1 MAYSKEERER
11 IIQYHLTSG
20 NSLLR
25 TSKEFGIGGSMT
37 LAKWLKNFEES
48 KKSINFA
55 AETNPVDA
63 MQEKSNAD
71 LQRQIKE
78 LEAALHAEKL
88 KNLALNTLIDIAES
102 QGIQIRKKSGAKQ

>member
-20 NSLLR
+20 NSLSR

-48 KKSINFA
+48 KK
-55 AETNPVDA
+55 
-63 MQEKSNAD
+63 
-71 LQRQIKE
+71 
-78 LEAALHAEKL
+78 
-88 KNLALNTLIDIAES
+88 
-102 QGIQIRKKSGAKQ
+102 KQYICSRNQSYRCYAREE

>member
-20 NSLLR
+20 NSLSR

-37 LAKWLKNFEES
+37 LAKWLKKFEES
-48 KKSINFA
+48 KKSSTFA
-55 AETNPVDA
+55 GGTNPVDA

-78 LEAALHAEKL
+78 LETALHAEKL

>member
-20 NSLLR
+20 NSLSR

-48 KKSINFA
+48 KKSSTFA
-55 AETNPVDA
+55 AETNPIDA

-71 LQRQIKE
+71 LQRLLYGYSLSDDLRSITRLPKPHTTQSQTKRF
-78 LEAALHAEKL
+78 LEACL
-88 KNLALNTLIDIAES
+88 
-102 QGIQIRKKSGAKQ
+102 

>member
-20 NSLLR
+20 NSLSR
-25 TSKEFGIGGSMT
+25 TSREFGIGGSMT
-37 LAKWLKNFEES
+37 LAKWLKHFEES
-48 KKSINFA
+48 KKISTFA
-55 AETNPVDA
+55 AEINSVDA
-63 MQEKSNAD
+63 MHEKSNAD

-88 KNLALNTLIDIAES
+88 KNLALNTMIDIAES

>member
-20 NSLLR
+20 NSLSR
-25 TSKEFGIGGSMT
+25 TSKEFGIGGSIT
-37 LAKWLKNFEES
+37 LAKWLKKFEES
-48 KKSINFA
+48 KKSSTFA
-55 AETNPVDA
+55 AGTNPVDA

-78 LEAALHAEKL
+78 LETALHAEKL

>member
-20 NSLLR
+20 NSLSR

-48 KKSINFA
+48 KNTDISFYKSYIPFFYFILM
-55 AETNPVDA
+55 EILLFKQVDH
-63 MQEKSNAD
+63 
-71 LQRQIKE
+71 IF
-78 LEAALHAEKL
+78 H
-88 KNLALNTLIDIAES
+88 
-102 QGIQIRKKSGAKQ
+102 

>member
-20 NSLLR
+20 NSLSR

-37 LAKWLKNFEES
+37 LAKWLKKFEES
-48 KKSINFA
+48 KKSSTFA
-55 AETNPVDA
+55 AATNSVDA

-78 LEAALHAEKL
+78 LETALHAEKL

>member
-1 MAYSKEERER
+1 MAYSREERER

-20 NSLLR
+20 NSLSR

-48 KKSINFA
+48 KKSSTFA